1 MCGLSQSGSE
11 SWGGRRSSIPREQL
25 MIDVVSDH
33 DGLFCLWARLDE
45 QTEEIGSKDLGIGVV
60 LRTR

>member
-1 MCGLSQSGSE
+1 
-11 SWGGRRSSIPREQL
+11 

-45 QTEEIGSKDLGIGVV
+45 QTEEIGSKDLGIWVV
-60 LRTR
+60 LGTRCFRKPLNLQKREISE